1 MRLEIIRKVGCWVAI
16 CLFLTFMVRS
26 SCFGKV
32 IWTTP
37 KFRTFTRTSI
47 KVWSFSCIDVV
58 LTTTESCRQAT
69 AFFIRSMRWM
79 NEVFAASPNRVFT
92 GSGLFAAFILWA
104 ASPRNT
110 VRTATVFL
118 NQWRKIVKK
127 REHIRFRNLRLLRNQ
142 QRLECHRQD
151 SLQNWVHVLHFL
163 DLYNNRILFF
173 RRHHTS
179 KSAVKIEFYKYI
191 RKYNKPE
198 TAKDR
203 E

>member
-1 MRLEIIRKVGCWVAI
+1 MWLEIIRKVGCWVAI

-37 KFRTFTRTSI
+37 KFRTFARTSI

-79 NEVFAASPNRVFT
+79 NEVFTASPNRVFT

-118 NQWRKIVKK
+118 NQWKKSLKKGSTLGLETYGCCAINKGWSVIVRTAFKIGSTCC
-127 REHIRFRNLRLLRNQ
+127 IF
-142 QRLECHRQD
+142 
-151 SLQNWVHVLHFL
+151 
-163 DLYNNRILFF
+163 
-173 RRHHTS
+173 
-179 KSAVKIEFYKYI
+179 
-191 RKYNKPE
+191 
-198 TAKDR
+198 
-203 E
+203 